1 MAVCG
6 VSTFMQTFQRG
17 PAIRISLICWTCE
30 VFSILF
36 FLRALET
43 KQDTV
48 NIYRIL
54 HGKNGICRR
63 EEKLEGRREKKN
75 KWWKEIIKSEGK
87 GGDTKIF

>member
-43 KQDTV
+43 KQDTL

-63 EEKLEGRREKKN
+63 EEKLEGRREKK